1 MCRRAQLP
9 AEIEGIMDDQR
20 MIKAFTGI
28 TGDIEIIAFGT
39 LKGFTSVQIMYQ
51 PFM

>member
-1 MCRRAQLP
+1 MCRAQLP
-9 AEIEGIMDDQR
+9 AGIEDMDDQW